1 MYKILN
7 FLKIYFFKLTL
18 ERFPNIYRPSSNPYI
33 SGDTFRKFAKFVFD
47 ETKTFDPGKV
57 ENNDVVFVRT
67 DLIDNFFNTIHNKI
81 SSNYVLLTHNSDLNI
96 TKDIFEKYFDSK
108 IAHWFTQNLCF
119 DESENISLIPIG
131 LENRRRLKSGRKIWF
146 KDKNSLKS
154 KNILA
159 SFDIYTNYEERFQI
173 QELLKDNEII
183 HFDKFAK
190 TKDYFNNLKDYRFIL
205 CPPGN
210 GVDTHRI
217 WESLLMNTIPIL
229 KNNNFS
235 KNLIN
240 KKVPVLVVDD
250 WKELNDYDENYFV
263 SEYEK
268 IFKNSDIKKFST
280 STYWIDKINNI

>member
-1 MYKILN
+1 M
-7 FLKIYFFKLTL
+7 
-18 ERFPNIYRPSSNPYI
+18 
-33 SGDTFRKFAKFVFD
+33 
-47 ETKTFDPGKV
+47 
-57 ENNDVVFVRT
+57 
-67 DLIDNFFNTIHNKI
+67 
-81 SSNYVLLTHNSDLNI
+81 NI

-159 SFDIYTNYEERFQI
+159 SYDIYTNYEERFQI

-229 KNNNFS
+229 NNNNFS
-235 KNLIN
+235 KNLVN
-240 KKVPVLVVDD
+240 KKVPVLVVDE

-268 IFKNSDIKKFST
+268 IFKNSDIQKFST
-280 STYWIDKINNI
+280 SNIGLIK